1 MDYLPYAKMFRF
13 SEFLA
18 DDCFDVPCFASSQF
32 LPPSDCDLLFLSLQ
46 LVSAKG
52 SVVLRGGI
60 LDIVLTCLIPMYFL
74 TNLLSYWTILLS

>member
-1 MDYLPYAKMFRF
+1 
-13 SEFLA
+13 
-18 DDCFDVPCFASSQF
+18 
-32 LPPSDCDLLFLSLQ
+32 LLFLSLQ